1 MKVKS
6 EISFLTKVKLL
17 PVWAATL
24 LSVLFASC
32 SEKQIKNGWY
42 HITDGKTLTFD
53 SSPIVTTV
61 DFEVL
66 RIDSALNSAIVMTY
80 IIAGIIKS
88 GKAKASSNATE

>member
-66 RIDSALNSAIVMTY
+66 RIDSALNSALY
-80 IIAGIIKS
+80 PLSLQNRLNNSYRFIIQAI
-88 GKAKASSNATE
+88 

>member
-32 SEKQIKNGWY
+32 SENQK
-42 HITDGKTLTFD
+42 
-53 SSPIVTTV
+53 
-61 DFEVL
+61 
-66 RIDSALNSAIVMTY
+66 SASCRLLYDTIRF
-80 IIAGIIKS
+80 
-88 GKAKASSNATE
+88 